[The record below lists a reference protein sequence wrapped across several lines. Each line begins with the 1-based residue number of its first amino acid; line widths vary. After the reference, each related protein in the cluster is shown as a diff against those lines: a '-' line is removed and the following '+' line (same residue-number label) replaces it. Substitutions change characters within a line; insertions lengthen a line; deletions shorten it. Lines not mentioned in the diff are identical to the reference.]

1 MLERLK
7 ATWPYAALFVGAAY
21 LFQDAGTFAA
31 AARPG
36 QLGPDFWPRAV
47 LVLLMIVCAYE
58 IVRRVVFARGVG
70 PRTAIAHEGAADA
83 ADARDANDV
92 AAAGDETGTRYPWRL
107 AAGIGLTIAYVVALD
122 VLGFFVTT
130 ALFLGLFMV
139 AGRYYRTRVVAL
151 ASVVGSLVFVFV
163 FMKIVY
169 VSLPLGVGPFRAFS
183 VWLLAMLG
191 IR

>member
-1 MLERLK
+1 MLARLK
-7 ATWPYAALFVGAAY
+7 ASWPYAALFVGAAY
-21 LFQDAGTFAA
+21 LFHDAGTFAA

-58 IVRRVVFARGVG
+58 VVRRVVFARDAAPGA
-70 PRTAIAHEGAADA
+70 TLAHEAVAEAAVAHGAMEGATVTQEA
-83 ADARDANDV
+83 EA
-92 AAAGDETGTRYPWRL
+92 RYPWRL
-107 AAGIGLTIAYVVALD
+107 AIGIGLAIAYVLALD

-130 ALFLGLFMV
+130 ALFLGFFMV

-151 ASVVGSLVFVFV
+151 ASIVGSLVFVFV

-183 VWLLAMLG
+183 VWLLATLG

>member
-21 LFQDAGTFAA
+21 LFHDAGTFAA

-47 LVLLMIVCAYE
+47 LVLLMIVCGYE
-58 IVRRVVFARGVG
+58 AVRRIVFARGV
-70 PRTAIAHEGAADA
+70 AADA
-83 ADARDANDV
+83 TVAHEAVADAAGAHGATEV
-92 AAAGDETGTRYPWRL
+92 AVVSEETAPRYPWRL
-107 AAGIGLTIAYVVALD
+107 AAGIGLTIAYVLALD

-169 VSLPLGVGPFRAFS
+169 VSLPLGVGPFRTFS

>member
-21 LFQDAGTFAA
+21 LFHDAGTFAA

-58 IVRRVVFARGVG
+58 VVRRVVFARGVG
-70 PRTAIAHEGAADA
+70 VEVSNATDTVADPPAHSE
-83 ADARDANDV
+83 V
-92 AAAGDETGTRYPWRL
+92 DESVDTCEPEARYPWRL
-107 AAGIGLTIAYVVALD
+107 AVGIALTIAYVLLLD

-130 ALFLGLFMV
+130 ALFLGFFMV

-151 ASVVGSLVFVFV
+151 ASIVGSLVFVFV

-169 VSLPLGVGPFRAFS
+169 VSLPLGIGPFRTFS

>member
-21 LFQDAGTFAA
+21 LFHDAGTFAA

-58 IVRRVVFARGVG
+58 VVRRVVFARDVG
-70 PRTAIAHEGAADA
+70 AEVSNATDTVADQPA
-83 ADARDANDV
+83 QSEVDGSV
-92 AAAGDETGTRYPWRL
+92 ETREPEARYPWRL
-107 AAGIGLTIAYVVALD
+107 AVGIGLTIAYVLLLD

-130 ALFLGLFMV
+130 ALFLGFFMI

-151 ASVVGSLVFVFV
+151 ASIVGSLVFVFV

-169 VSLPLGVGPFRAFS
+169 VSPPLGVGPFRTFS

>member
-1 MLERLK
+1 MLGRLK
-7 ATWPYAALFVGAAY
+7 ATWPYAALFLSAAY
-21 LFQDAGTFAA
+21 LFHDAGTFAA

-47 LVLLMIVCAYE
+47 LVLLMVVCGCEVLRGVLFAH
-58 IVRRVVFARGVG
+58 RRVAEAPLV
-70 PRTAIAHEGAADA
+70 AD
-83 ADARDANDV
+83 DAEPTPA
-92 AAAGDETGTRYPWRL
+92 EPRYPWRL
-107 AAGIGLTIAYVVALD
+107 GAGIGLAIAYVLALD
-122 VLGFFVTT
+122 ELGFFITT
-130 ALFLGLFMV
+130 ALFLGLFMI

-151 ASVVGSLVFVFV
+151 ASLLGSLVFVFV

-169 VSLPLGVGPFRAFS
+169 VSLPLGIGPFRTFS

>member
-21 LFQDAGTFAA
+21 LFHDAGTFAA

-58 IVRRVVFARGVG
+58 VVRRVVFARG
-70 PRTAIAHEGAADA
+70 AAADA
-83 ADARDANDV
+83 TLAHAALAEPAVGRDAIEGV
-92 AAAGDETGTRYPWRL
+92 ALTQEAEPRYPWRL
-107 AAGIGLTIAYVVALD
+107 AIGIGLTIAYVLALD

-130 ALFLGLFMV
+130 ALFLGFFMV

-151 ASVVGSLVFVFV
+151 ASIVGSLVFVFV

-169 VSLPLGVGPFRAFS
+169 VSLPLGVGPFRTFS

-191 IR
+191 VR